1 MKSLEFFRKNKK
13 NNKIKLKEYKIL
25 TKYKLQL
32 TNFFDLYSSSISSQI
47 KNRNILL
54 FKIWLI
60 IIFKVQI
67 VYFSNFYLI
76 L

>member
-47 KNRNILL
+47 KHRNILL